1 MKTLIQRTAALQ
13 RRLGTSFD
21 LVYRS
26 IQIQSVQAEMIF
38 LSSLTDARLL
48 AAITE
53 SFVVSAKDGLQVTLY
68 PGAVEQVCG
77 MRKRP
82 SPAC

>member
-38 LSSLTDARLL
+38 LSSLTDARPPCRDHRELCRLGQGRL
-48 AAITE
+48 AGDA
-53 SFVVSAKDGLQVTLY
+53 VSGR
-68 PGAVEQVCG
+68 CG
-77 MRKRP
+77 TGVG
-82 SPAC
+82 

>member
-26 IQIQSVQAEMIF
+26 IQIQSVQAEMNF
-38 LSSLTDARLL
+38 LSSLTAARPL

-53 SFVVSAKDGLQVTLY
+53 SSIASAKVRLALAAR
-68 PGAVEQVCG
+68 PGPLVIG
-77 MRKRP
+77 
-82 SPAC
+82 